1 MKILIL
7 VVGPTDDAY
16 TKEACDIYFKRLKH
30 YIKVDYKAI
39 PNLKKINTL
48 SNEERKSK
56 EGELILKEMQPGDQ
70 VVLLDENG
78 VEMSSRGFSK
88 FFVKKMN
95 AGTKRLV
102 FVVGGAFGFSEEVYQ
117 KASSKISL
125 SQMTFSHQMIRVFLL
140 EQIYRA
146 FTIIRNEPYHND

>member
-1 MKILIL
+1 MRILIL
-7 VVGPTDDAY
+7 VVGPTDDTY
-16 TKEACDIYFKRLKH
+16 SKEACDVYFKRLKH
-30 YIKVDYKAI
+30 YIKVEYKAI

-48 SNEERKSK
+48 SNDERKSK
-56 EGELILKEMQPGDQ
+56 EGELILKAIEPGDFM
-70 VVLLDENG
+70 VLLDEKG
-78 VEMSSRGFSK
+78 KEMTSRGFSQ

-102 FVVGGAFGFSEEVYQ
+102 FVIGGAFGFSDDVYQ
-117 KASSKISL
+117 KSNAKISL